1 MKTIKIIFFFLL
13 LSPVVVFAQELN
25 KSDAKGRKTGKWVVK
40 HENGITRYTGEFK
53 EGKPIGE
60 FRYFYESGD
69 LKSVVN
75 FKSDGKTSYG
85 TFYYSAEDGGKKM
98 SEGKYIDQKKDS
110 TWTYYDGGG
119 AKTYTQEFKDDL
131 ENGKR
136 FIYYVSGK
144 KSEAFTY
151 VNGKK
156 EGDWAQYF
164 EKGTKRA
171 SGKYVNDLL
180 HGKLTYYY
188 SSTGKPEQEI
198 MYKNGVVH
206 GLTSAYD
213 EDGKLLKEI
222 YVKNGEPVSDSKVAA
237 FKEELKKEA
246 EEEAKK
252 DNKSTNNTKTNNTK
266 TNTTKSTSTT
276 TKTTT
281 TKTATNATKK

>member
-1 MKTIKIIFFFLL
+1 
-13 LSPVVVFAQELN
+13 VVVFAQDEN
-25 KSDAKGRKTGKWVVK
+25 KTDAKGRKTGKWKVK
-40 HENGITRYTGEFK
+40 YENGITRYIGEFK

-60 FRYFYESGD
+60 FKYYYESGE
-69 LKSVVN
+69 LKSVVK

-85 TFYYSAEDGGKKM
+85 TFYHSEENGGKKM
-98 SEGKYIDQKKDS
+98 SEGKYINQKKDS
-110 TWTYYDGGG
+110 TWTYYDSGG
-119 AKTYTQEFKDDL
+119 ALTYTQEYKDDL
-131 ENGKR
+131 EHGKK

-171 SGKYVNDLL
+171 SGKYVNDML
-180 HGKLTYYY
+180 HGKLIYYH
-188 SSTGKPEQEI
+188 SSSGKSEQEI

-213 EDGKLLKEI
+213 EDGNLLKEI
-222 YVKNGEPVSDSKVAA
+222 YVKNGEPVLDSKVAA

-252 DNKSTNNTKTNNTK
+252 DTKSTNNTK
-266 TNTTKSTSTT
+266 TNTTKTNTTKTNTTT

-281 TKTATNATKK
+281 GTKTATNATKK